1 MGHSWSGWWQC
12 IGVDD
17 IVLTEGDWTS
27 EEPNETPTV
36 IVTPSPEP
44 DSDVDYIE
52 DLRVQIQNKTSKS
65 KMTVGAMTE
74 QAILQAI

>member
-1 MGHSWSGWWQC
+1 MVGSGWWQC

-44 DSDVDYIE
+44 I
-52 DLRVQIQNKTSKS
+52 
-65 KMTVGAMTE
+65 
-74 QAILQAI
+74 